1 MHTSFDYPIT
11 AENWKFGECDCA
23 NGLKL
28 FVCEHIIGIA
38 LRLKMAEAPA
48 AAKTIRIG
56 QKRKRGRPAKAK
68 PALQFQ

>member
-28 FVCEHIIGIA
+28 FVWEHIIGIA